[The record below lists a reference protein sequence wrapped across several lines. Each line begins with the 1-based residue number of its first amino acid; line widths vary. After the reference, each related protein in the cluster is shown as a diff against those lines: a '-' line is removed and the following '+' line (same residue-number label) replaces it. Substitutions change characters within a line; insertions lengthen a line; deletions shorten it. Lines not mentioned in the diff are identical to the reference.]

1 MKYVL
6 AILALAVFSF
16 GVSYLKVRPF
26 REKNTNEPEK
36 TCKAKIIS
44 KEVKSGT
51 NKTGRSVMGYTYTIK
66 FLTENGEELEL
77 YAYETEFGS
86 LKEGMEGFLIYKGRY
101 FVDFK

>member
-6 AILALAVFSF
+6 GLLVLAALCLI
-16 GVSYLKVRPF
+16 VSYLKVRPF
-26 REKNTNEPEK
+26 KEENTNEPQK
-36 TCKAKIIS
+36 SCKAKIIS

-51 NKTGRSVMGYTYTIK
+51 NKSGRSVMGYSYAIK

-77 YAYETEFGS
+77 YAYEAEFGS
-86 LKEGMEGFLIYKGRY
+86 LKEGTEGLLIFKGEY